1 MSLAEPLLREL
12 EAEGVATRKVLERM
26 PEDKFAWAPHE
37 KSMTLGKL
45 ASHVADLPSWV
56 AYTIEHDELTPG
68 PENAVPEGLKNAGE
82 LVAHFDKQM
91 AGAKTSL
98 QNASDETLMGHWQM
112 KMGDVVLIDL
122 PRVEVLRRWV
132 LNHSVHHR
140 AQLTVYLRLND
151 VPVPAVYGASADEQ
165 DF

>member
-26 PEDKFAWAPHE
+26 PEEKFEWSPHE
-37 KSMTLGKL
+37 KSMTLGRL
-45 ASHVADLPSWV
+45 ASHVADLPAWV
-56 AYTIEHDELTPG
+56 TYTIEHDELVWG
-68 PENAVPEGLKNAGE
+68 PDIAVPEGFKNAGD

-91 AGAKTSL
+91 EAAKTSL
-98 QNASDETLMGHWQM
+98 QNVSDETLLKHWQM

-132 LNHSVHHR
+132 LNHIVHHR

-151 VPVPAVYGASADEQ
+151 VPVPAVYGSSADEQ